1 MSSQLNGLLL
11 AHGAQLKEVGHYK
24 LPLDDISYPW
34 TLYVSFSR
42 SLQFSRGEPLISTH
56 NHPETVSPHT
66 NQEAE
71 TSSEQRL
78 KLRKF

>member
-11 AHGAQLKEVGHYK
+11 AHGAHLEEVDHYK
-24 LPLDDISYPW
+24 LSLDDISNPW

-42 SLQFSRGEPLISTH
+42 SLQYSRGESLTSTH

-78 KLRKF
+78 KLWKF